1 MHQHAPVRRRPV
13 PRVARALRATPTPR
27 AIPRRRRAILCPR
40 RSSPRRRAVGFARV
54 VPRAWRV
61 GVESKRRARLA
72 RDSRDARA
80 IRDSR
85 PTDGSSR
92 ARRVRARRRSRRG
105 RGRASSCAASRA
117 SRHASRSRR
126 PTATDRPRVLTVY
139 AYETVAPRR
148 VISLFAH
155 TRWPP
160 ARSDDTRHPLDARA
174 ATAVDDD
181 DDDDDA
187 RAARAGVRDRRRD
200 GGVESAR
207 ARDART
213 HRTTR
218 ADARGDSDPH
228 RVLRKVKLHASGE
241 DVHR

>member
-1 MHQHAPVRRRPV
+1 MCTRPSV
-13 PRVARALRATPTPR
+13 VARSRASR
-27 AIPRRRRAILCPR
+27 DRLARRRRRARSLDDAARSLARAAR
-40 RSSPRRRAVGFARV
+40 RLADAPSDSRASDS
-54 VPRAWRV
+54 RASRG

-85 PTDGSSR
+85 PTDGSSL
-92 ARRVRARRRSRRG
+92 ARRRSRRG

-126 PTATDRPRVLTVY
+126 PTATDRPRVHTVY

-148 VISLFAH
+148 VIALFAH

-160 ARSDDTRHPLDARA
+160 ARSDDTRHPLEARA

-200 GGVESAR
+200 GGVEKKR

-218 ADARGDSDPH
+218 ADADARGDSDPH